1 MIQSS
6 HKPNVE
12 QQITAPFHAKS
23 AGVSLIAI
31 IIVSMYYFANLLNLQ
46 LNAQAI
52 PAGALNLV
60 ISAVVIIIVIE
71 VALQIVLFIGAGQ
84 IEKLTDHDKAIGLQ
98 ASRNAY
104 LILTVGV
111 MATFASLFIGVTPFV
126 MGNIL
131 LLAFL
136 LAEVVKYSSQL
147 WYTYRSA

>member
-6 HKPNVE
+6 HKPKVE
-12 QQITAPFHAKS
+12 QQITAPFHVKS

-31 IIVSMYYFANLLNLQ
+31 IIVGMYYFANLLNLPSGT
-46 LNAQAI
+46 QAV
-52 PAGALNLV
+52 PAGAINLV

-84 IEKLTDHDKAIGLQ
+84 IDELTEQDKTITVQ

-104 LILTVGV
+104 RVLTVGV
-111 MATFASLFIGVTPFV
+111 MATFGSLFIGVTSFV

-131 LLAFL
+131 LLFFL
-136 LAEVVKYSSQL
+136 LAEIVKYSSQL

>member
-6 HKPNVE
+6 HNPKVE

-31 IIVSMYYFANLLNLQ
+31 IIVGMYYFANLLNLQ
-46 LNAQAI
+46 PNIQAL

-60 ISAVVIIIVIE
+60 ISAVILIVIIE

-84 IEKLTDHDKAIGLQ
+84 IEKLTERDKAIGLQ
-98 ASRNAY
+98 AFRNAY
-104 LILTVGV
+104 LALTVGV
-111 MATFASLFIGVTPFV
+111 MTTFASLFIGVTPFV